1 MKKKS
6 SIKLLILS
14 LLIIAIS
21 ACKKNYIIGGD
32 FEDINRYAN
41 TTTYDLLKMNPLYD
55 TLVQVIDAAGFKDMV
70 NAQGSTFF
78 APSDYS
84 IFTYMNLR
92 TKLLQATNATSKF
105 ALDSLLYYMANNV
118 KGTRDSLGMY
128 LIKQPLTYTNLTN
141 TGSYYPTMQIGKNV
155 IISYE
160 STYNTTLGYNPNVS
174 VAPRLVYFTLLWY
187 PYNLNDA
194 NPASKIPLNIGVHT
208 LVKTSC
214 IPTKTGIMNALENSH
229 VLFFY
234 GTKQ

>member
-1 MKKKS
+1 MKKIS
-6 SIKLLILS
+6 SIKLLILGMVV
-14 LLIIAIS
+14 IAFS

-32 FEDINRYAN
+32 AEDINMYAN
-41 TTTYDLLKMNPLYD
+41 TTTYDLLKSNPLYD
-55 TLVQVIDAAGFKDMV
+55 TLLQVIDAAGFKDKI
-70 NAQGSTFF
+70 NAEGSTFF

-92 TKLLQATNATSKF
+92 TKELQLTNATAKF
-105 ALDSLLYYMANNV
+105 ALDSLLYYIANNV
-118 KGTRDSLGMY
+118 NNTRDSLGMY
-128 LIKQPLTYTNLTN
+128 LIKQPLTYDNLTN
-141 TGSYYPTMQIGKNV
+141 TGSYYPTEQIGKDV
-155 IISYE
+155 IVSYE
-160 STYNTTLGYNPNVS
+160 STFNTVLGYNPNVS
-174 VAPRLVYFTLLWY
+174 SNPRLVYFTHLWY

-214 IPTKTGIMNALENSH
+214 LRTKTGIMNALENSH